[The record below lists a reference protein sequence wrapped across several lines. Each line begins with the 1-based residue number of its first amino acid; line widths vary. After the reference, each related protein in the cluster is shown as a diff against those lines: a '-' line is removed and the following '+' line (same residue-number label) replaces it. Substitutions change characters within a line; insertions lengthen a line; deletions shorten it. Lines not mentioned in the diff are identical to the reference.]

1 MKYDLKKIG
10 KFNLH
15 LFINFPKK
23 GEYTIEP
30 SKLRW
35 YQLILFGIF
44 VVFSFIL
51 FNLLLGMSIE
61 DIQNL
66 RDDALQRDLERKAK
80 KFIETNDKFEEIYA
94 ERT

>member
-1 MKYDLKKIG
+1 MR
-10 KFNLH
+10 
-15 LFINFPKK
+15 NFEGISTTFVKVLVMMA

-30 SKLRW
+30 SKLKW

-44 VVFSFIL
+44 VVFSFII

-66 RDDALQRDLERKAK
+66 RENSLLRDLERKARK
-80 KFIETNDKFEEIYA
+80 IIETNDKFEEIYA
-94 ERT
+94 EHL